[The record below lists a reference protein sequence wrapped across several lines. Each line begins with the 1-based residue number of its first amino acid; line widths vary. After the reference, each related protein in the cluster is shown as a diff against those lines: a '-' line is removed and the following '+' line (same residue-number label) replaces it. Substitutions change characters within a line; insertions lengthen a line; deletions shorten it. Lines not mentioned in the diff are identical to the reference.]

1 MPHPV
6 PALLANLLAPALL
19 APALLAPALLA
30 NVLQANLLLPVLQLL
45 RPQLEQRI
53 KSVCVE
59 TAAAG
64 NGNLAAQLEEPCAQ
78 LARPTSKC
86 LVEETAASPPQPG
99 GAGRDGSR

>member
-1 MPHPV
+1 MPQPV

-19 APALLAPALLA
+19 APALLA
-30 NVLQANLLLPVLQLL
+30 NGLQANLLLPVLQLL

-59 TAAAG
+59 TAAAV

-86 LVEETAASPPQPG
+86 LV
-99 GAGRDGSR
+99 